1 MMKKQFNL
9 DQIEKINDVFDA
21 PEGYFE
27 ALPQRI
33 QRRIGKPQK
42 QAIWKFGMKPKYAL
56 ILASLMILLVFGG
69 KFLFFSQEHSNQVQL
84 SEIPEQQIRQYLLQ
98 DDIHEYYLMNLYIES
113 TNEQEKS
120 EEAVITE
127 EILETEIDIDEIE
140 ELL

>member
-1 MMKKQFNL
+1 MRKQFNL
-9 DQIEKINDVFDA
+9 DQIEKINDIFDA
-21 PEGYFE
+21 PKGYFE
-27 ALPQRI
+27 ALPLRI

-42 QAIWKFGMKPKYAL
+42 QAVWAFGIKPKYAL
-56 ILASLMILLVFGG
+56 ILASLTILLVFGG
-69 KFLFFSQEHSNQVQL
+69 KFLFFSQAHNSQAQL

-113 TNEQEKS
+113 ANEQEKS
-120 EEAVITE
+120 EEAAITE